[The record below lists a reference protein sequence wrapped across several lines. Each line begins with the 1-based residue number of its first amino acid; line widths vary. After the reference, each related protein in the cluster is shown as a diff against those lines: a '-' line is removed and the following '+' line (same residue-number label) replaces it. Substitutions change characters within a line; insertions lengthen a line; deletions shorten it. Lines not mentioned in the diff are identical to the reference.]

1 MLMQATGD
9 TIVTTVDDDDQS
21 LDVVVA
27 QDDSKKFETMKAFL
41 KQDIMTQLGAVKLS
55 DLVSIDKT
63 TTPSA
68 ISRQDNKEYATVTA
82 GIKVD
87 DISAVS
93 TRVDKA
99 VKDIDFKAGVELEQN
114 GTAADMAE
122 SFKQLGLAIIFFVY
136 FILVVTFREGL
147 APFAILFSLPFTL
160 IGAVLGLLIAD
171 EPFSV
176 SSMLGILMLVGIVV
190 TNAIVLVDRVI
201 HNEHDG
207 LSMREA
213 LIDAA
218 ETRLRPIL
226 MTAIATVFALLPL
239 ALSDS
244 VSGSLISK
252 GLGITVVGGLITS
265 TILTLFIVPVVY
277 EGLSK
282 IFKKNRQKTIQ

>member
-1 MLMQATGD
+1 MK
-9 TIVTTVDDDDQS
+9 TVDDDDTS

-55 DLVSIDKT
+55 DLVSVDKT
-63 TTPSA
+63 TTPSS
-68 ISRQDNKEYATVTA
+68 ISRQDDKEYATVTA

-87 DISAVS
+87 DISKVS

-99 VKDIDFKAGVELEQN
+99 VNDIDFKNGVELEQN

-122 SFKQLGLAIIFFVY
+122 SFKQLGLAIIAAIFFVY

-244 VSGSLISK
+244 ASGSLISK

-282 IFKKNRQKTIQ
+282 IFKKNRQKTID